1 MTLVVSR
8 GNSPSALGLPHTG
21 AFVPDEIRAWMDPR
35 GRKVADTDW
44 HIQIPFDQPLTET
57 TTGRATLAAPPRVHL
72 TSTLTQLADLAPTLK
87 GTS

>member
-21 AFVPDEIRAWMDPR
+21 AFVPDEIRASVNPR
-35 GRKVADTDW
+35 WRKVADTDW
-44 HIQIPFDQPLTET
+44 HIQIPYDRPLTDT
-57 TTGRATLAAPPRVHL
+57 TTGRTTLAAPQRVHL

-87 GTS
+87 GIS